1 MSRFK
6 CVGEYIAKESH
17 GANKG
22 GKQCSGLKSTCAHVN
37 I

>member
-6 CVGEYIAKESH
+6 CGREYIAKERH
-17 GANKG
+17 EANKG